1 MEEDISNIEEPQID
15 DLQIDEPPIIEEDDT
30 HSTIGLEEDSTNTPI
45 IPPSVSAQ
53 ETTNANEDLYNPQ
66 SPTEKNV
73 VDEDEKELG
82 SGDCRSECKYNTGAP
97 WKSSDYGY
105 SD

>member
-1 MEEDISNIEEPQID
+1 MEEDILNIEEPQID
-15 DLQIDEPPIIEEDDT
+15 DLQIDEPPIIEEDC
-30 HSTIGLEEDSTNTPI
+30 INTPI

-66 SPTEKNV
+66 SSIAKNV

>member
-1 MEEDISNIEEPQID
+1 MEEDVLNIEEPQID
-15 DLQIDEPPIIEEDDT
+15 DLQIDEPPIIEED
-30 HSTIGLEEDSTNTPI
+30 STNTPI
-45 IPPSVSAQ
+45 IPPSVSVQ

-66 SPTEKNV
+66 SSTEKNV
-73 VDEDEKELG
+73 VDEGEKELG

>member
-1 MEEDISNIEEPQID
+1 MEEDILNIEEPQID

-30 HSTIGLEEDSTNTPI
+30 HSTIGLEDSTNTPI
-45 IPPSVSAQ
+45 ILPSVSAQ

-66 SPTEKNV
+66 SSTEKNV

>member
-1 MEEDISNIEEPQID
+1 MEEDILNIEEPQID

-53 ETTNANEDLYNPQ
+53 ETVYYNLYPLLATVNPA
-66 SPTEKNV
+66 
-73 VDEDEKELG
+73 L
-82 SGDCRSECKYNTGAP
+82 
-97 WKSSDYGY
+97 
-105 SD
+105 

>member
-1 MEEDISNIEEPQID
+1 MNIEEPQID

-53 ETTNANEDLYNPQ
+53 ETTNAMGTCIIPKVRL
-66 SPTEKNV
+66 KNV
-73 VDEDEKELG
+73 VDEDERNWVRAIVVLNANTIQVRHG
-82 SGDCRSECKYNTGAP
+82 SHLIMGIPIKHHA
-97 WKSSDYGY
+97 
-105 SD
+105 

>member
-1 MEEDISNIEEPQID
+1 MEEDILNIEEP
-15 DLQIDEPPIIEEDDT
+15 QIDEPPIIEEDDT

-53 ETTNANEDLYNPQ
+53 ETTNANEDLYNSQ
-66 SPTEKNV
+66 SSIAKNI

-82 SGDCRSECKYNTGAP
+82 SDDCRSECKYNTGSP

>member
-15 DLQIDEPPIIEEDDT
+15 DLQIDEPPII
-30 HSTIGLEEDSTNTPI
+30 EEDSTNTPI

-66 SPTEKNV
+66 SSTEKNV

>member
-1 MEEDISNIEEPQID
+1 MEEDILNIEEPQID
-15 DLQIDEPPIIEEDDT
+15 DLQIDEPPIIEED
-30 HSTIGLEEDSTNTPI
+30 STNTPI
-45 IPPSVSAQ
+45 IPPSVSGI

-66 SPTEKNV
+66 SLTEKNV

>member
-1 MEEDISNIEEPQID
+1 MEEDILNIEEPQID

-66 SPTEKNV
+66 SSTEKNV
-73 VDEDEKELG
+73 VDEDEKEFG

>member
-1 MEEDISNIEEPQID
+1 MEEDILNIEEPQID

-30 HSTIGLEEDSTNTPI
+30 HSTIGLEDSTNTPI
-45 IPPSVSAQ
+45 IPPYVSAQ

-66 SPTEKNV
+66 SSTEKNV

>member
-1 MEEDISNIEEPQID
+1 MK
-15 DLQIDEPPIIEEDDT
+15 T
-30 HSTIGLEEDSTNTPI
+30 CI
-45 IPPSVSAQ
+45 IPKVRLQ
-53 ETTNANEDLYNPQ
+53 
-66 SPTEKNV
+66 KNV